1 MAKNKNSFS
10 VAAGLFDKDED
21 TSSQI
26 SQNINEQDLNTPIAQ
41 LTGTQGRKGA
51 KLRSMNIPV
60 TDEEYEAI
68 RRGSRAAGMTYG
80 EYVYAAVTFYQA
92 NGGGKL

>member
-26 SQNINEQDLNTPIAQ
+26 SQNINEQDLNTCW
-41 LTGTQGRKGA
+41 
-51 KLRSMNIPV
+51 
-60 TDEEYEAI
+60 
-68 RRGSRAAGMTYG
+68 
-80 EYVYAAVTFYQA
+80 
-92 NGGGKL
+92 